1 MVKAGVNLVDAG
13 EYRLALQALM
23 DSNALFAD
31 ALRMEAYDGL
41 NKTKRA
47 VRYGVEY
54 LDALGRGN
62 INDITISVSSYVTTD
77 VADILDK
84 NWKYAVRQIHK
95 RLTGQEYN
103 TQLQMMLGILYERNG
118 HYEEAIELYDMTIRY
133 CTRIGLKADWLYCWK
148 SDCHYGLQDYEN
160 AIRTM
165 SQAVDATFGKDYS
178 HLC

>member
-1 MVKAGVNLVDAG
+1 MKRYLILLSGLVGSTIVLASFSQPAKDDNEQLIEAGVNLVDTG
-13 EYRLALQALM
+13 KYRLAIQSLK
-23 DSNALFAD
+23 DCDEPFAD

-118 HYEEAIELYDMTIRY
+118 HYEEAMD
-133 CTRIGLKADWLYCWK
+133 
-148 SDCHYGLQDYEN
+148 Q
-160 AIRTM
+160 
-165 SQAVDATFGKDYS
+165 
-178 HLC
+178 